1 MARALSRG
9 VIVMADSR
17 CFLAATA
24 LGTCLALLPLR
35 SSAATCDAVSLGKV
49 ANAVAAPLAQV
60 RAAVAR
66 NTEMNPELEP
76 AVADA
81 IVVLKQ
87 RLARLVDAQMA
98 CLDAA
103 APAAA
108 QLDAA
113 LARAAQEFAVR
124 HSPPRP
130 ADSRDGDEAPMRFTS
145 TTLHD
150 GALLGVVTDIDI
162 PCGSDAQWQLFAKN
176 HDGWSEALRWTAPR
190 YDRVDGAWWSFQGVV
205 SPRDGDGRWTAAAT
219 HVRPWCSSTWSSID
233 YAVLRPGKRAERP
246 QILLS
251 GNDSLWWGGED
262 MGRLSL
268 DQRHFELRFHAA
280 SIDPG
285 VHSREFIRR
294 FDLTA
299 TPPRRIPPLADS
311 ARDFVDEWLVS
322 PWSQAQQWTVP
333 SAAMDM
339 QRLHEQWQQRR
350 KQGLLEFA
358 PTRRC
363 SDRSVDVAVM
373 HDGDSTGYFRVG
385 GGSNYRLYAVRD
397 EPDANCK
404 EEVESP

>member
-1 MARALSRG
+1 
-9 VIVMADSR
+9 MADGR
-17 CFLAATA
+17 CWFSAAI
-24 LGTCLALLPLR
+24 LGTGLVLLPLG
-35 SSAATCDAVSLGKV
+35 SFAANCDDLSLGKV
-49 ANAVAAPLAQV
+49 AMAVAAPLAQV

-87 RLARLVDAQMA
+87 RLARLVDVQMA
-98 CLDAA
+98 CLDSA

-113 LARAAQEFAVR
+113 LARAAQTLTVR
-124 HSPPRP
+124 HSASRP
-130 ADSRDGDEAPMRFTS
+130 ADSPDGAEAAVRFTT

-150 GALLGVVTDIDI
+150 GVLLGVVTDFDI
-162 PCGSDAQWQLFAKN
+162 PCGVDAQWQLFAKSA
-176 HDGWSEALRWTAPR
+176 DGWSEALRWTAPR

-205 SPRDGDGRWTAAAT
+205 SPRDGDGRWTAAAK

-233 YAVLRPGKRAERP
+233 YAVMRPGERAERP
-246 QILLS
+246 QVLLS

-268 DQRHFELRFHAA
+268 DTRHFELRFHAA

-285 VHSREFIRR
+285 VHNREFIRR

-299 TPPRRIPPLADS
+299 TPPRRVPPLADS
-311 ARDFVDEWLVS
+311 ARDFVDEWLIS
-322 PWSQAQQWTVP
+322 PWSQARHWTAP

-350 KQGLLEFA
+350 KDGLLEFA

-363 SDRSVDVAVM
+363 SDSAVEVTVQSD
-373 HDGDSTGYFRVG
+373 DGAGYFAVG
-385 GGSNYRLYAVRD
+385 GGANFRLYRVSD
-397 EPDANCK
+397 KPNEKCT
-404 EEVESP
+404 EEVPPP